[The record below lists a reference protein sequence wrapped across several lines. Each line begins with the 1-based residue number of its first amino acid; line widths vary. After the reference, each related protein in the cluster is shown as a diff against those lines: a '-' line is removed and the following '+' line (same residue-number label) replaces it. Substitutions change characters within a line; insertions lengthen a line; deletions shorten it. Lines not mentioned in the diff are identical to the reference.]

1 MPFETRQHP
10 NFLRRHG
17 SRLALV
23 LIAGGNCSSVLVGL
37 PLVTDGRFVFL
48 VAAAVGVVTDDH
60 DVGFNT
66 GAKVFLPPPVPAQ
79 LPPSLFLL
87 LLTSINLA
95 YCTGPVSLMIGKL
108 IYRT

>member
-10 NFLRRHG
+10 NFLRRRG
-17 SRLALV
+17 SRLVLV
-23 LIAGGNCSSVLVGL
+23 LIAGGNCSTVLVGL

-48 VAAAVGVVTDDH
+48 VAVAVGVVADD
-60 DVGFNT
+60 DDSGFNT

-95 YCTGPVSLMIGKL
+95 HCTGPVS
-108 IYRT
+108 